1 MVGDVDTTFMT
12 EGTDRLGLS
21 HRQKEFAERMDCR
34 MAMRCVDESVCFY
47 RVVAHET
54 IRWIVDTNGS
64 VLDWSVFRSGI

>member
-1 MVGDVDTTFMT
+1 MT

-34 MAMRCVDESVCFY
+34 TGMRCVDESVCFY

-54 IRWIVDTNGS
+54 IRWIVDINGG
-64 VLDWSVFRSGI
+64 VLDWSVFHTGL